1 MEVIAALQVLP
12 AKPIV
17 VATEPEVIIE
27 ETVKVNV
34 IKVPVLNVPV
44 IRCDREMSRFLDS
57 MEEGRETW
65 DEERGQTSE
74 RWY

>member
-17 VATEPEVIIE
+17 VVHEPVVIE
-27 ETVKVNV
+27 EIVEVNV

-57 MEEGRETW
+57 MEEGREFW
-65 DEERGQTSE
+65 DEEA
-74 RWY
+74 